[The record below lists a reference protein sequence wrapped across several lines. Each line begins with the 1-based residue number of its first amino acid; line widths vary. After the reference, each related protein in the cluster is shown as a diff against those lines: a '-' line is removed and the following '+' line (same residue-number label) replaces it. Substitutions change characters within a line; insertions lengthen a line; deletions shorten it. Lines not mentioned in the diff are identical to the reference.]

1 MESDISLSFKEHNLF
16 QVLRHQELDG
26 KHLKSYSGILET
38 GSTANDNSATS
49 AHLLPSITNKLVLQ
63 SSSLLLRYDLK
74 KKLKK
79 HEGCVN
85 TIQWSQDGEFLVTG
99 SDDCRV
105 CVWDSSYRLKAA
117 VPTGH
122 FRNIFSAKFVP
133 GNNHQVVST
142 GMDGEVRL
150 VHVEAPAQN
159 PPVLLGSYDHMMYKV
174 TFLPDSQAVFLSTH
188 EDGCVRLFDIREKPG
203 KEKLTL
209 VKLRTGSK
217 RPISANSLAFC
228 PLGTMR
234 FVLGGAD
241 PYIRLFDLRKVM
253 DGSNLDSDQL
263 CVLKMCPQSVLDS
276 FGKAQDMYRY
286 SITGVDYGIN
296 QVVAT
301 YSRENVY
308 VFSIDGQATHKDVKT
323 EYLKEYIGRRNV
335 STFLKEVQFVGNRQ
349 YIATGS
355 DCGNLFIWHK
365 DTADLVQLLK
375 ADENVVNGV
384 AEHPYLPTLAV
395 CGIDHT
401 GKIFEPSEHVTFSPK
416 RAATVTSSNE
426 KRLHQQE
433 EGMTLL
439 QFLLANF
446 GHAQEE
452 EEEEEEPSEWDVKL
466 ADADELRLHANDRF
480 REGNF
485 EGAIS
490 LYDDALNV
498 LNTIEEAPE
507 EIQERKQQAVVLCMN
522 NKAACHLKLQNN
534 TQVVQICSEVLHL
547 EPDNIKA
554 LYRRG
559 TASMNLG
566 DLEQAEKDLTTAL
579 QLCPEDAVIKKLLED
594 LAAKK
599 AVKKDS

>member
-1 MESDISLSFKEHNLF
+1 MDADISLSFKDHNLCR
-16 QVLRHQELDG
+16 VLFHQELDG
-26 KHLKSYSGILET
+26 KHLKSYQGYLER
-38 GSTANDNSATS
+38 GTANDNRATRQ
-49 AHLLPSITNKLVLQ
+49 HCYPCNTNKLVLQ
-63 SSSLLLRYDLK
+63 NSSLVLKYELK

-85 TIQWSQDGEFLVTG
+85 TIQWSQDGQLLVTG

-105 CVWDSSYRLKAA
+105 CIWDSNYTLKAA
-117 VPTGH
+117 LPTGH

-133 GNNHQVVST
+133 GNNNQVVST

-150 VHVEAPAQN
+150 VHVETPTQN
-159 PPVLLGSYDHMMYKV
+159 PSVLLGSYDHMMYKV
-174 TFLPDSQAVFLSTH
+174 TFLPDSPAVFLSTH

-209 VKLRTGSK
+209 VKLRTSGSK

-241 PYIRLFDLRKVM
+241 PYIRLFDMRKVM
-253 DGSNLDSDQL
+253 EGSNLDSDQL

-276 FGKAQDMYRY
+276 FSKAQDMYRY
-286 SITGVDYGIN
+286 SITGVDYGVN

-308 VFSIDGQATHKDVKT
+308 VFSVDGQATNQDVKT
-323 EYLKEYIGRRNV
+323 EFFNVYTGRRNV
-335 STFLKEVQFVGNRQ
+335 STFLKEVQFIGNRQ
-349 YIATGS
+349 YVATGS

-401 GKIFEPSEHVTFSPK
+401 GKIFEPSEHITYSPK
-416 RAATVTSSNE
+416 RAATVTASNE
-426 KRLHQQE
+426 KKLHQQE

-452 EEEEEEPSEWDVKL
+452 EEEEEEPSEWDMKL
-466 ADADELRLHANDRF
+466 SDADELRLHANDRF

-498 LNTIEEAPE
+498 LNAMDGVP
-507 EIQERKQQAVVLCMN
+507 QEVQEKRQQAQVLCMN
-522 NKAACHLKLQNN
+522 NKAACYLKLHNN
-534 TQVVQICSEVLHL
+534 HQVVQTCNVVLQM
-547 EPDNIKA
+547 EPDNVKA

-566 DLEQAEKDLTTAL
+566 DLEQAEKDLNTAL
-579 QLCPEDAVIKKLLED
+579 QLCPDDPVIKKLLQD
-594 LAAKK
+594 LAEKK
-599 AVKKDS
+599 SVKKDS